1 MLVLAFGCGSDYFV
15 SIDMFQ
21 NAEYVDREAIT
32 KFDPLAVDE
41 SQRML
46 EPPLRPLPA
55 PMQPQI
61 LPSAKVACVRA
72 TCKLCFVRITEL
84 LHQLKS

>member
-1 MLVLAFGCGSDYFV
+1 LVSGPDAKIGCC
-15 SIDMFQ
+15 FQ
-21 NAEYVDREAIT
+21 NELHAESVDLEAVK
-32 KFDPLAVDE
+32 KFDPLSVDE

-46 EPPLRPLPA
+46 APPLRPLPA

-72 TCKLCFVRITEL
+72 SFGECTQIVIIIMNE
-84 LHQLKS
+84 

>member
-1 MLVLAFGCGSDYFV
+1 LDVV
-15 SIDMFQ
+15 Q
-21 NAEYVDREAIT
+21 NAEAAEGESVDVDAIK

-55 PMQPQI
+55 PMQPEI
-61 LPSAKVACVRA
+61 LPSAKVASARA
-72 TCKLCFVRITEL
+72 SMGTCCTSQEL
-84 LHQLKS
+84 LNYSL

>member
-1 MLVLAFGCGSDYFV
+1 L
-15 SIDMFQ
+15 Q
-21 NAEYVDREAIT
+21 NESPAESVDLDEIK

-55 PMQPQI
+55 PMQPEI
-61 LPSAKVACVRA
+61 LPSAKVASVRA
-72 TCKLCFVRITEL
+72 SMGMSYV
-84 LHQLKS
+84 